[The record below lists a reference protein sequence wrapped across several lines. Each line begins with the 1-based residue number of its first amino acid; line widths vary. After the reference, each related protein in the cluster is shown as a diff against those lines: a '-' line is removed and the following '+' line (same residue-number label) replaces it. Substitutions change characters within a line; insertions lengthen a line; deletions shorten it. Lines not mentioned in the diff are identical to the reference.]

1 MGRVIHEAAQT
12 SVEICSTRCARP
24 LPAFCD
30 IHICLVLG
38 LVDFRK
44 KMRRK
49 TYSMLPQGRWL
60 ALPELPTLG
69 RVMVRDVA
77 SRCSRGWLNSSRRG
91 TRQTE
96 VVADRRRWWMNEY
109 LVSLVYV
116 RAKRSSTS
124 VLWEA
129 RKCRSGRPTPANLRL
144 GCCSVSR

>member
-44 KMRRK
+44 KTRRK
-49 TYSMLPQGRWL
+49 TYSMLPQGRWLL

-77 SRCSRGWLNSSRRG
+77 SRRSRGWLNSSRRG

-96 VVADRRRWWMNEY
+96 VVADRRRRWMNKY
-109 LVSLVYV
+109 LMSLIYV
-116 RAKRSSTS
+116 RSSTG
-124 VLWEA
+124 VLWEV

-144 GCCSVSR
+144 GSVVSVSC